1 MPLLAPNLDD
11 RQFADIVAEAK
22 TLIPRYA
29 PEWTNFNETDPG
41 ITLVELFAW
50 MTEILVYR
58 LNQVPDRN
66 YVKFLQL
73 IGIELQPA
81 QPARA
86 ELTFALARPDISTVI
101 VPLGTQV
108 AAQGSTGQPVVFE
121 TDQALIAI
129 GAQLAQIE
137 TFDGFGY
144 TLQTKKNAAQGQ
156 WFYPFGPKPQRGNAL
171 LLGFSSPSSLP
182 TEQINLAV
190 SLSQDGLTPP
200 VMKCGTAIP
209 PPATLVWEYWG
220 GSQWQFINLDSD
232 GTRAFSQA
240 GHVLFPGPGNN
251 AKTGAKGNVFLV
263 DGLYWIRAR
272 VQSASYEM
280 PPQISAIRT
289 NTISAT
295 QAITFADEVLGIS
308 NGLPNQTFQ
317 VANTPV
323 MVLDTPVQ
331 FTNSDGVKV
340 SITSLRLEID
350 EGQGFMVW
358 HEVDDFFSSGPNDRV
373 FTIDRNT
380 GVITTGTG
388 EHGRIPVINQRSTD
402 PNVVAR
408 SYRAGG
414 GIQGNVAAN
423 SITQLQTSVPSV
435 DTVTNYDPATG
446 GTDEETVAD
455 AKLRATLALQSKDRA
470 VTPDD
475 FRYLATQAPG
485 ANVARACALPLYHP
499 NFPNG
504 PIPGVV
510 TVIVVPN
517 SPDPAPT
524 PNQTTLKAVCA
535 YLDKHR
541 LLTSEVYVVGPT
553 YRKIQVQ
560 VQLVV
565 DPSFDL
571 AAVKNKVQ
579 SNLTTFF
586 DPLKGGPDF
595 DPLKGTDGTGW
606 PFGGTVYYSDVYRV
620 IIETDGVQRIQD
632 NQLLILLDDQL
643 QTFCR
648 DVPIKQGELLYN
660 DPTGHQ
666 VDVSYSTTS

>member
-1 MPLLAPNLDD
+1 MPLAAPNLDN

-29 PEWTNFNETDPG
+29 PEWTNFNESDPG

-66 YVKFLQL
+66 YIKFLQL
-73 IGIELQPA
+73 IGIELEPA
-81 QPARA
+81 RPARA
-86 ELTFALARPDISTVI
+86 ELTFSLSRDDLSTVI

-108 AAQGSTGQPVVFE
+108 AAQDSTGQPVVFE

-129 GAQLAQIE
+129 GAKLTAVQ

-144 TLQTKKNAAQGQ
+144 TPQTKKNAVLGQ
-156 WFYPFGPKPQRGNAL
+156 WFYPFGPKPQIGNAL
-171 LLGFSSPSSLP
+171 LLGFSSPTSLP

-190 SLSQDGLTPP
+190 SLFQDGLTPP
-200 VMKCGTAIP
+200 LMKCGTAIP
-209 PPATLVWEYWG
+209 PAATLVWEYWG
-220 GSQWQFINLDSD
+220 GTQWQGINLDSD
-232 GTRAFSQA
+232 STRAFSQA
-240 GHVLFPGPGNN
+240 GHVLFPGPGNAAVA
-251 AKTGAKGNVFLV
+251 AKVGNVTDNLF
-263 DGLYWIRAR
+263 WIRAR
-272 VQSASYEM
+272 VESASYEM
-280 PPQISAIRT
+280 PPQISAVRT

-295 QAITFADEVLGIS
+295 QAITFTDEVLGIS

-323 MVLDTPVQ
+323 MVLDAPVQ
-331 FTNSDGVKV
+331 VPNSDGTKV
-340 SITSLRLEID
+340 SVTSLRLEID
-350 EGQGFMVW
+350 EGQGFIVW
-358 HEVDDFFSSGPNDRV
+358 QEVDDFFSSGPNDRV
-373 FTIDRNT
+373 FTLDRNT

-388 EHGRIPVINQRSTD
+388 EHGRIPVINQTSSD
-402 PNVVAR
+402 PNVIAR

-414 GIQGNVAAN
+414 GNQGNVPAG
-423 SITQLQTSVPSV
+423 SISQLQTSVPSV
-435 DTVTNYDPATG
+435 DTVTNFDPATG
-446 GTDEETVAD
+446 GTDEESVAD

-475 FRYLATQAPG
+475 FKYLATQAPG
-485 ANVARACALPLYHP
+485 ANVKRAYALALYHP

-504 PIPGVV
+504 PVPGVV

-517 SPDPAPT
+517 APDPAPT
-524 PNQTTLKAVCA
+524 PNQTTLAAVCA

-541 LLTSEVYVVGPT
+541 LLTSEVYVVGPV
-553 YRKIQVQ
+553 YRKIKIQVQ
-560 VQLVV
+560 LVIA
-565 DPSFDL
+565 PNFDL
-571 AAVKNKVQ
+571 ATVKNKVQ
-579 SNLTTFF
+579 SNLSTLF

-595 DPLKGTDGTGW
+595 DPVNGVDGTGW

-620 IIETDGVQRIQD
+620 IIQTSGVTRIKD

-648 DVPIKQGELLYN
+648 DVLINKAELLYN
-660 DPTGHQ
+660 DPKGHE
-666 VDVSYSTTS
+666 VGVSYDTGS

>member
-1 MPLLAPNLDD
+1 MPLIAPNLDD

-50 MTEILVYR
+50 MTEILIYR

-66 YVKFLQL
+66 YIKFLQL

-86 ELTFALARPDISTVI
+86 ELTFTLARPDISTVI

-129 GAQLAQIE
+129 GAQLTQIE

-144 TLQTKKNAAQGQ
+144 TLQTKKNAAQSQ
-156 WFYPFGPKPQRGNAL
+156 WFYPFGPKPQPGNAL
-171 LLGFSSPSSLP
+171 LLGFSSPKALP

-190 SLSQDGLTPP
+190 SLFQDGLTPP
-200 VMKCGTAIP
+200 VMKCATAIP
-209 PPATLVWEYWG
+209 PPAALIWEYFDG
-220 GSQWQFINLDSD
+220 AQWQLINIDSD

-240 GHVLFPGPGNN
+240 GHILFPGPGNL
-251 AKTGAKGNVFLV
+251 AKAAPKSNIFLV

-289 NTISAT
+289 NSISAT
-295 QAITFADEVLGIS
+295 QAITFTDEVLGTS

-317 VANTPV
+317 VANTSV
-323 MVLDTPVQ
+323 MVLDTPIQV
-331 FTNSDGVKV
+331 TNSDGVKV
-340 SITSLRLEID
+340 SVTSLRLEID
-350 EGQGFMVW
+350 EGQGFMAW
-358 HEVDDFFSSGPNDRV
+358 QEVDDFFSSGPNDRV
-373 FTIDRNT
+373 FTIDRNI

-388 EHGRIPVINQRSTD
+388 EHGRIPVINQTSTD

-414 GIQGNVAAN
+414 GLQGNVAAN

-435 DTVTNYDPATG
+435 DTVTNNDPATG
-446 GTDEETVAD
+446 GTDEESVVD

-475 FRYLATQAPG
+475 FQYLATQAPG
-485 ANVARACALPLYHP
+485 ANVKRAYALALYHP

-535 YLDKHR
+535 YLDTHR
-541 LLTSEVYVVGPT
+541 LLTSEVYVVGPV
-553 YRKIQVQ
+553 YRKIKVQ

-571 AAVKNKVQ
+571 ATVKNNVQ

-586 DPLKGGPDF
+586 DPLKGGKDE
-595 DPLKGTDGTGW
+595 TGW

-648 DVPIKQGELLYN
+648 DVPIKQGELLYS
-660 DPTGHQ
+660 DPNGHE

>member
-1 MPLLAPNLDD
+1 MPLAAPNLDN

-29 PEWTNFNETDPG
+29 PEWTNFNESDPG

-66 YVKFLQL
+66 YIKFLQL
-73 IGIELQPA
+73 IGIELEPA
-81 QPARA
+81 RPARA
-86 ELTFALARPDISTVI
+86 ELTFSLSRDDLSTVI

-108 AAQGSTGQPVVFE
+108 AAQDSTGQPVVFE

-129 GAQLAQIE
+129 GAKLTAVQ

-144 TLQTKKNAAQGQ
+144 TPQTKKNAVLGQ
-156 WFYPFGPKPQRGNAL
+156 WFYPFGPKPQIGNAL
-171 LLGFSSPSSLP
+171 LLGFSSPTSLP

-190 SLSQDGLTPP
+190 SLFQDGLTPP
-200 VMKCGTAIP
+200 LMKCGTAIP
-209 PPATLVWEYWG
+209 PAATLVWEYWG
-220 GSQWQFINLDSD
+220 GTQWQGINLDSD
-232 GTRAFSQA
+232 STRAFSQA
-240 GHVLFPGPGNN
+240 GHVLFPGPGNAAVA
-251 AKTGAKGNVFLV
+251 AKVGNVTDNLF
-263 DGLYWIRAR
+263 WIRAR
-272 VQSASYEM
+272 VESASYEM
-280 PPQISAIRT
+280 PPQISAVRT

-295 QAITFADEVLGIS
+295 QAITFTDEVLGIS

-323 MVLDTPVQ
+323 MVLDAPVQ
-331 FTNSDGVKV
+331 VPNSDGTKV
-340 SITSLRLEID
+340 SVTSLRLEID
-350 EGQGFMVW
+350 EGQGFIVW
-358 HEVDDFFSSGPNDRV
+358 QEVDDFFSSGPNDRV
-373 FTIDRNT
+373 FTLDRNT

-388 EHGRIPVINQRSTD
+388 EHGRIPVINQTSSD
-402 PNVVAR
+402 PNVIAR

-414 GIQGNVAAN
+414 GNQGNVPAG
-423 SITQLQTSVPSV
+423 SISQLQTSVPSV
-435 DTVTNYDPATG
+435 DTVTNFDPATG
-446 GTDEETVAD
+446 GTDEESVAD

-475 FRYLATQAPG
+475 FKYLATQAPG
-485 ANVARACALPLYHP
+485 ANVKRAYALALYHP

-504 PIPGVV
+504 PVPGVV

-517 SPDPAPT
+517 APDPAPT
-524 PNQTTLKAVCA
+524 PNQTTLAAVCA

-541 LLTSEVYVVGPT
+541 LLTSEVYVVGPV
-553 YRKIQVQ
+553 YRKIKIQVQ
-560 VQLVV
+560 LVIA
-565 DPSFDL
+565 PNFDL
-571 AAVKNKVQ
+571 ATVKNKAQ
-579 SNLTTFF
+579 SNLSTLF

-595 DPLKGTDGTGW
+595 DPVNGVDGTGW

-620 IIETDGVQRIQD
+620 IIQTSGVTRIKD

-648 DVPIKQGELLYN
+648 DVLINKAELLYN
-660 DPTGHQ
+660 DPKGHE
-666 VDVSYSTTS
+666 VGVSYDTGS

>member
-1 MPLLAPNLDD
+1 MPLTAPNLDD
-11 RQFADIVAEAK
+11 RQFTDIVAEAK

-29 PEWTNFNETDPG
+29 PEWTNFNESDPG

-66 YVKFLQL
+66 YIKFLQL
-73 IGIELQPA
+73 IGIELEPA
-81 QPARA
+81 SPAKA
-86 ELTFALARPDISTVI
+86 ELTFSLSRDDLSTVI

-108 AAQGSTGQPVVFE
+108 AGASSSGRPIIFE

-129 GAQLAQIE
+129 GAKLAAVQ

-144 TLQTKKNAAQGQ
+144 TPQTKKNAVPGQ
-156 WFYPFGPKPQRGNAL
+156 WFYPFGPKPQPGNAL
-171 LLGFSSPSSLP
+171 LLGFSSPVPLP
-182 TEQINLAV
+182 TEQINLAFT
-190 SLSQDGLTPP
+190 LFQDGLTPP
-200 VMKCGTAIP
+200 VLKCGTSIP
-209 PPATLVWEYWG
+209 PPANLVWEYWNG
-220 GSQWQFINLDSD
+220 AQWQAINIDSD

-240 GHVLFPGPGNN
+240 GHVLFPGPGT
-251 AKTGAKGNVFLV
+251 AAVAGQVGNVPDNLF
-263 DGLYWIRAR
+263 WIRAR
-272 VQSASYEM
+272 VDSASYEM
-280 PPQISAIRT
+280 PPQLSAIRT

-295 QAITFADEVLGIS
+295 QAITFTDEVLGTS
-308 NGLPNQTFQ
+308 NGLPNQSFQ

-331 FTNSDGVKV
+331 VANPDGTKV
-340 SITSLRLEID
+340 SVTSLRLEID

-358 HEVDDFFSSGPNDRV
+358 QEVEDFFSSGPNDRV
-373 FTIDRNT
+373 FTLDRNT

-388 EHGRIPVINQRSTD
+388 EHGRIPVINQLNSA
-402 PNVVAR
+402 PNVIAR

-414 GIQGNVAAN
+414 GNQGNVPAN
-423 SITQLQTSVPSV
+423 SITQMQSSVPSV
-435 DTVTNYDPATG
+435 DTVTNFDPATG
-446 GTDEETVAD
+446 GTDEESVAD

-485 ANVARACALPLYHP
+485 ANVKRAYALALYHP

-517 SPDPAPT
+517 SPDAAPT

-535 YLDKHR
+535 YLDSHR
-541 LLTSEVYVVGPT
+541 LLTSEVYVVGPV

-571 AAVKNKVQ
+571 ATVKNTVQ
-579 SNLTTFF
+579 ANLTTLF
-586 DPLKGGPDF
+586 DPLKG
-595 DPLKGTDGTGW
+595 GTDGTGW
-606 PFGGTVYYSDVYRV
+606 PFGGTVYYSNVYRV
-620 IIETDGVQRIQD
+620 IIETPGVLRIQD
-632 NQLLILLDDQL
+632 NQLLILLDDQM

-648 DVPIKQGELLYN
+648 DVNINKAELLYN
-660 DPTGHQ
+660 DPNGHE
-666 VDVSYSTTS
+666 VDVSYGTGS

>member
-1 MPLLAPNLDD
+1 MPLIAPNLDN

-58 LNQVPDRN
+58 LNQVPDLN
-66 YVKFLQL
+66 YIKFLQL

-86 ELTFALARPDISTVI
+86 ELTFTLARPDISSVI

-144 TLQTKKNAAQGQ
+144 TLQIKKNAAQGQ
-156 WFYPFGPKPQRGNAL
+156 WFYPFGPKPQPGNAL
-171 LLGFSSPSSLP
+171 LIGFSSPASLP
-182 TEQINLAV
+182 TEQINLAFT
-190 SLSQDGLTPP
+190 LFQDGLTPP
-200 VMKCGTAIP
+200 VMQCGTAIP
-209 PPATLVWEYWG
+209 PPATLVWEYWS
-220 GSQWQFINLDSD
+220 GSQWQSVNLDSD

-240 GHVLFPGPGNN
+240 GHVLFRIPPN
-251 AKTGAKGNVFLV
+251 GAKAAAKNNVFLS
-263 DGLYWIRAR
+263 DGLYWIRAS
-272 VQSASYEM
+272 VQSATYEM
-280 PPQISAIRT
+280 PPQISSIRT

-295 QAITFADEVLGIS
+295 QAITFSDEVLGIS

-358 HEVDDFFSSGPNDRV
+358 QEVDDFFSSGPNDRA

-388 EHGRIPVINQRSTD
+388 DHGRIPVINQTSTN

-414 GIQGNVAAN
+414 GLQGNVAAN

-435 DTVTNYDPATG
+435 DTVTNNDPATG
-446 GTDEETVAD
+446 GTDEESVAD

-485 ANVARACALPLYHP
+485 ANVARANALALFHP
-499 NFPNG
+499 DFPNG
-504 PIPGVV
+504 PVPGVV

-535 YLDKHR
+535 YLDTHR

-553 YRKIQVQ
+553 YRKIQIQ

-571 AAVKNKVQ
+571 ATVKNTVQ

-586 DPLKGGPDF
+586 GPLQG
-595 DPLKGTDGTGW
+595 GTDGTGW
-606 PFGGTVYYSDVYRV
+606 PFGGTVYYSDVYR
-620 IIETDGVQRIQD
+620 IIIQTPGVQRIQD

-648 DVPIKQGELLYN
+648 DVPINTGELLYT
-660 DPTGHQ
+660 DPATPHQ

>member
-50 MTEILVYR
+50 LTEILVYR
-58 LNQVPDRN
+58 LNQVPDLN
-66 YVKFLQL
+66 YIKFLQL
-73 IGIELQPA
+73 IGIELEPA

-86 ELTFALARPDISTVI
+86 ELTFTLSRPDVSTVI

-108 AAQGSTGQPVVFE
+108 AAAGSSGQPVVFE

-129 GAQLAQIE
+129 GAQLTQLE

-144 TLQTKKNAAQGQ
+144 TLQTKKNANPGQ
-156 WFYPFGPKPQRGNAL
+156 WFYPFGPKPQPGKAL
-171 LLGFSSPSSLP
+171 LLGFSSPQGLP

-190 SLSQDGLTPP
+190 TLFQDGLTPP
-200 VMKCGTAIP
+200 VMQCGTAIP
-209 PPATLVWEYWG
+209 PPATLVWEYYDG
-220 GSQWQFINLDSD
+220 AQWQFINIDSD

-240 GHVLFPGPGNN
+240 GHVLFPGPGAL
-251 AKTGAKGNVFLV
+251 AKAAPKSNVFFV

-272 VQSASYEM
+272 VESASYEM

-295 QAITFADEVLGIS
+295 QAITFSDEVLGIS
-308 NGLPNQTFQ
+308 DGLPNQAFQ

-331 FTNSDGVKV
+331 VTNADGTTVTV
-340 SITSLRLEID
+340 NSLRLEID

-358 HEVDDFFSSGPNDRV
+358 QEVDDFFSSGANDRV

-388 EHGRIPVINQRSTD
+388 ENGRIPVINQANTN

-414 GIQGNVAAN
+414 GLQGNVGAN

-435 DTVTNYDPATG
+435 DSVTNSDPATG

-455 AKLRATLALQSKDRA
+455 AKLRATLALKSKDRA
-470 VTPDD
+470 VTPED
-475 FRYLATQAPG
+475 FQYLATQAPG
-485 ANVARACALPLYHP
+485 ANVKRAFALALFHP
-499 NFPNG
+499 NFPTG

-535 YLDKHR
+535 YLDTHR
-541 LLTSEVYVVGPT
+541 LLTSEVYVVGPV
-553 YRKIQVQ
+553 YRKIKIQ

-571 AAVKNKVQ
+571 ATVKNTVL
-579 SNLTTFF
+579 SNLMTFF
-586 DPLKGGPDF
+586 DPLLG
-595 DPLKGTDGTGW
+595 GTDGTGW
-606 PFGGTVYYSDVYRV
+606 PFGGTVFYSDVYRV
-620 IIETDGVQRIQD
+620 IIQTPGVQRIQD
-632 NQLLILLDDQL
+632 NQLLIFLDDQL

-648 DVPIKQGELLYN
+648 DVPINKGELLYN
-660 DPTGHQ
+660 DPLGHE
-666 VDVSYSTTS
+666 VDVSYSTTN

>member
-1 MPLLAPNLDD
+1 MPLTAPNLDN
-11 RQFADIVAEAK
+11 RQFSDIVAEAK

-29 PEWTNFNETDPG
+29 PEWTNFNESDPG

-66 YVKFLQL
+66 YIKFLQL
-73 IGIELQPA
+73 IGIELEPA
-81 QPARA
+81 RPARA
-86 ELTFALARPDISTVI
+86 ELSFTLARPDISTAI

-108 AAQGSTGQPVVFE
+108 AAQGSAGQPVVFE
-121 TDQALIAI
+121 TDQALVAI
-129 GAQLAQIE
+129 GAQLAAVQ
-137 TFDGFGY
+137 TYDGFGY
-144 TLQTKKNAAQGQ
+144 IPQTKKNAVPGQ
-156 WFYPFGPKPQRGNAL
+156 RFYPFGPKPQSGNAL

-190 SLSQDGLTPP
+190 SLFQDGLTPP

-220 GSQWQFINLDSD
+220 GSQWQAINLDSD

-240 GHVLFPGPGNN
+240 GHVLFPGPGSAAVA
-251 AKTGAKGNVFLV
+251 AKVGNVTDNLF
-263 DGLYWIRAR
+263 WIRAR
-272 VQSASYEM
+272 VESATYEM

-289 NTISAT
+289 NTVGAT
-295 QAITFADEVLGIS
+295 QAITFTDEVLGIS

-323 MVLDTPVQ
+323 MVLDTPIQVS
-331 FTNSDGVKV
+331 NSDGKKV
-340 SITSLRLEID
+340 SVTSLRLEID
-350 EGQGFMVW
+350 EGQGFMAW
-358 HEVDDFFSSGPNDRV
+358 QEVEDFFSSGPNDRV
-373 FTIDRNT
+373 FTLDRNT
-380 GVITTGTG
+380 GVLTTGTG
-388 EHGRIPVINQRSTD
+388 EHGRIPVIDQTGSD

-414 GIQGNVAAN
+414 GNQGNVPAN
-423 SITQLQTSVPSV
+423 SISQLQTSVPSV
-435 DTVTNYDPATG
+435 DTVTNFDPATG
-446 GTDEETVAD
+446 GTEEESVAD

-485 ANVARACALPLYHP
+485 ANVKRAYALALYHP

-524 PNQTTLKAVCA
+524 PNQTTLAAVCE

-541 LLTSEVYVVGPT
+541 LLTSEIYVVGPV
-553 YRKIQVQ
+553 YRKIRVQ

-565 DPSFDL
+565 EPSFDL
-571 AAVKNKVQ
+571 ATVKNTVQ
-579 SNLTTFF
+579 SNLSTFF
-586 DPLKGGPDF
+586 DPLKG
-595 DPLKGTDGTGW
+595 GTDGTGW
-606 PFGGTVYYSDVYRV
+606 PFGGTVYYSDVYRA
-620 IIETDGVQRIQD
+620 IIQTPGVTRIKD

-648 DVPIKQGELLYN
+648 DVYINKAELLYN
-660 DPTGHQ
+660 NPKGHE
-666 VDVSYSTTS
+666 VDVSYDTGS

>member
-1 MPLLAPNLDD
+1 MPLTAPNLDN
-11 RQFADIVAEAK
+11 RQFSDIVAEAK
-22 TLIPRYA
+22 MLIPRYA
-29 PEWTNFNETDPG
+29 PEWTNFNESDPG

-66 YVKFLQL
+66 YIKFLQL
-73 IGIELQPA
+73 IGIELEPA
-81 QPARA
+81 RPARA
-86 ELTFALARPDISTVI
+86 ELTFTLARPDISTAI

-108 AAQGSTGQPVVFE
+108 AAQGSAGQSVVFE
-121 TDQALIAI
+121 TDQALVAI
-129 GAQLAQIE
+129 GAQLAAVQ
-137 TFDGFGY
+137 TYDGFGY
-144 TLQTKKNAAQGQ
+144 TPQTKKNAVPGQ
-156 WFYPFGPKPQRGNAL
+156 WFYPFGPKPQSGNAL

-190 SLSQDGLTPP
+190 SLFQDGLTPP

-220 GSQWQFINLDSD
+220 GSQWQAIKLDSD

-240 GHVLFPGPGNN
+240 GHVLFPGPGSAAVA
-251 AKTGAKGNVFLV
+251 AKVGNVTDNLF
-263 DGLYWIRAR
+263 WIRAR
-272 VQSASYEM
+272 VESATYEM
-280 PPQISAIRT
+280 PPQISAVRT
-289 NTISAT
+289 NTIGAT
-295 QAITFADEVLGIS
+295 QAITFTDEVLGIS

-323 MVLDTPVQ
+323 IVLDTPVQ
-331 FTNSDGVKV
+331 VSNSDETKV
-340 SITSLRLEID
+340 SVTSLWLEID
-350 EGQGFMVW
+350 EGQGFMAW
-358 HEVDDFFSSGPNDRV
+358 QEVEDFFSSGPNNRV
-373 FTIDRNT
+373 FTLDRNT
-380 GVITTGTG
+380 GVLIMGTG
-388 EHGRIPVINQRSTD
+388 EHGRIPVINQTGSD

-408 SYRAGG
+408 AYRAGG
-414 GIQGNVAAN
+414 GKQGNVPAN
-423 SITQLQTSVPSV
+423 SISQLQTSVPSV
-435 DTVTNYDPATG
+435 DTVTNFDPATG
-446 GTDEETVAD
+446 GTEEESVAD

-485 ANVARACALPLYHP
+485 ANVKRAYALALYHP

-524 PNQTTLKAVCA
+524 PNQTTLAAVCA

-541 LLTSEVYVVGPT
+541 LLTSEIYVVGPV
-553 YRKIQVQ
+553 YRKIKVE

-565 DPSFDL
+565 KPSFDL
-571 AAVKNKVQ
+571 ATVKNTVQ
-579 SNLTTFF
+579 ANLSTFF
-586 DPLKGGPDF
+586 DPLKG
-595 DPLKGTDGTGW
+595 GTDGTGW
-606 PFGGTVYYSDVYRV
+606 PFGGTVYYSDVYRA
-620 IIETDGVQRIQD
+620 IIQTPGVTRIKD

-648 DVPIKQGELLYN
+648 DVNINKAELLYN
-660 DPTGHQ
+660 DPKGHE
-666 VDVSYSTTS
+666 VDVSYDAGS